1 MYSTKYLVLF
11 LAVSLTSM
19 VAACGNKYDA
29 SSMGQGF
36 GTDHR
41 SDQGVITLSLQTLQ
55 SEKSSPAY
63 IIEEKIVNDYMQIHP
78 NIKIEFDRL
87 NTEQQK
93 NKLKAQAASG
103 EVADITM
110 VNPGAQMKPFVDSGV
125 LAPLDDV
132 LDGEL
137 KATFQSGVLSYYTF
151 DGKVYALP
159 YNLNIAGI
167 FYNKEIFVKA
177 GLSFPKTFEDLI
189 EVSKQLRAKGV
200 TPIAIGAKDRWTT
213 SFLFMNILQRLNGG
227 PGFLQDVITNKRNFN
242 DPVFVHSVQKLQ
254 NLIQAG
260 AFDEGVTS
268 IDSNTAS
275 NLFRSGRAAMY
286 YIGTWEVPKI
296 ETWPDKEKVGFMK
309 FPTVE
314 GKGDPNDFM
323 IAPGTAYTL
332 SAKSKNLQ
340 ESKQFLKYLMMN
352 YPTVAF
358 KMNAAVGL
366 SQKVKGDFKAASYS
380 QLQIETLNM
389 FKDIKGGEM
398 NFDNVI
404 IPAVAQTHL
413 DQLQNLFVQHVK
425 AEEVAKEHQISWE
438 LNTKRK

>member
-1 MYSTKYLVLF
+1 MYSTRYSVLF
-11 LAVSLTSM
+11 LAVSLISI
-19 VAACGNKYDA
+19 VAACANKYDA
-29 SSMGQGF
+29 SSIGQGF
-36 GTDHR
+36 VVDRR
-41 SDQGVITLSLQTLQ
+41 SDHGGVTLSLQTLQ
-55 SEKSSPAY
+55 SDKNSPSY
-63 IIEEKIVNDYMQIHP
+63 LIEEKIVNDYMQIHP
-78 NIKIEFDRL
+78 NITIEFDRL

-125 LAPLDDV
+125 FAPLEDILED
-132 LDGEL
+132 EL
-137 KATFQSGVLSYYTF
+137 KATFQGGVLNYYTF

-167 FYNKEIFVKA
+167 FYNKEIFAKA
-177 GLSFPKTFEDLI
+177 GLSFPKTFEELI
-189 EVSKQLRAKGV
+189 EVTKQLRAKGV

-227 PGFLQDVITNKRNFN
+227 PGFLQDVINNKRNFN
-242 DPVFVHSVQKLQ
+242 DPVFVHAVQKLQ
-254 NLIQAG
+254 DLIQAG
-260 AFDEGVTS
+260 AFDEGATS
-268 IDSNTAS
+268 VDSLTAS
-275 NLFRSGRAAMY
+275 NLFRTGRAAMY

-296 ETWPDKEKVGFMK
+296 ETRPDKEKVGFMK

-323 IAPGTAYTL
+323 IAPGTAYAL
-332 SAKSKNLQ
+332 SAKSKNLE
-340 ESKQFLKYLMMN
+340 ESKRFLKYLMMN
-352 YPTVAF
+352 YPTIAF

-366 SQKVKGDFKAASYS
+366 SQKVKGDFNAASYS
-380 QLQIETLNM
+380 QLQIDTLNM
-389 FKDIKGGEM
+389 FKDIQGGEM

-413 DQLQNLFVQHVK
+413 DQLQNLFVQHMK
-425 AEEVAKEHQISWE
+425 AEDVAKEHQVSWE

>member
-1 MYSTKYLVLF
+1 MRRTKYIGWF
-11 LAVSLTSM
+11 L
-19 VAACGNKYDA
+19 
-29 SSMGQGF
+29 
-36 GTDHR
+36 
-41 SDQGVITLSLQTLQ
+41 VITLICTLVACGSIIEAPRANPGIDHRKITLTLQTLQ
-55 SEKSSPAY
+55 SDKFSPAY
-63 IIEEKIVNDYMQIHP
+63 KIEETIVNDYMKNNP

-125 LAPLDDV
+125 LAPLDDI

-137 KATFQSGVLSYYTF
+137 KSSFQSGVLNYYTF
-151 DGKVYALP
+151 NGKVYALP

-167 FYNKEIFVKA
+167 FYNKEKFGQA
-177 GLSFPKTFEDLI
+177 GLLFPKTFEELI
-189 EVSKQLRAKGV
+189 EVAKQFRVKGI

-227 PGFLQDVITNKRNFN
+227 PDFLQDVLNNKRNFN
-242 DPVFVHSVQKLQ
+242 DPVFVQAVQKLQ
-254 NLIQAG
+254 NLIQVG
-260 AFDEGVTS
+260 AFEEGATS
-268 IDSNTAS
+268 IDSLTAS
-275 NLFRSGRAAMY
+275 DLFRTGRAAMF

-296 ETWPDKEKVGFMK
+296 ENSTINGKVGFMK

-340 ESKQFLKYLMMN
+340 ESKKFLKYLMIN
-352 YPTVAF
+352 YPIVAVR
-358 KMNAAVGL
+358 MNAAVGL
-366 SQKVKGDFKAASYS
+366 SQKVEGSFNASSYS
-380 QLQIETLNM
+380 QLQIDTLRL
-389 FKDIKGGEM
+389 FKGIKGGEM

-404 IPAVAQTHL
+404 IPAVTQTHL
-413 DQLQNLFVQHVK
+413 DLLQNLFVEQMK
-425 AEEVAKEHQISWE
+425 PEDVAKEHQLSWE
-438 LNTKRK
+438 ANTKRK